1 MKTCHRLYIPIH
13 IVASLLFAFAIDS
26 SIVHANARR
35 SQIVCSVSLGGKKGS
50 VQFPR
55 ITPIALKT
63 LDEPFDDR
71 LYQFEI
77 KYDGYR
83 GVVYFERGR
92 GCRMISRN
100 DKELTQFRRLCGA
113 IAAELNVQNAIF
125 DGEVISHDPS
135 GRPIFKNILRQK
147 GPYQY
152 VAFDLLWLN
161 GHDLRSLPLE
171 NRRELLLDVLPKG
184 SLVIT
189 ESLAVVGN
197 GTKLFQLMVDNDLEG
212 IVAKRLTG
220 PYLRSTKW
228 YKIKNKNYSQSI
240 GRGRFFR

>member
-1 MKTCHRLYIPIH
+1 MTTCNRLYIPIYV
-13 IVASLLFAFAIDS
+13 VASLLFAFAMYS
-26 SIVHANARR
+26 GAACANARR
-35 SQIVCSVSLGGKKGS
+35 SSTACSVSLSGKKGS
-50 VQFPR
+50 VQFPK

-63 LDEPFDDR
+63 LDQPFDDPR
-71 LYQFEI
+71 YQFEI

-83 GVVYFERGR
+83 GIAYFERGR
-92 GCRMISRN
+92 RCRIISRN
-100 DKELTQFRRLCGA
+100 DNQLSQFQLLCDA
-113 IAAELNVQNAIF
+113 IMAELNIQNAIF

-135 GRPIFKNILRQK
+135 GRPIFKNLLRQK
-147 GPYQY
+147 GPFQY

-171 NRRELLLDVLPKG
+171 SRRELLLEVLPKG
-184 SLVIT
+184 SSVIT
-189 ESLAVVGN
+189 ESIAVVGN

-212 IVAKRLTG
+212 IVAKRLTS
-220 PYLRSTKW
+220 PYFRSTKW